1 MAVDNT
7 CWRIDERII
16 ALIMMSKAR
25 MARDM
30 GHSNR
35 ASKRRVIQRV
45 INMRYSLQMVMVSF
59 PHSLLTSSLIAY
71 PII

>member
-1 MAVDNT
+1 MSVDNT

-25 MARDM
+25 MVRDM

-35 ASKRRVIQRV
+35 ASKRMVIQRV

-59 PHSLLTSSLIAY
+59 SHSLLTSSLIAY